1 MTSRQTEYLEQLRRL
16 VDDGRS
22 APLRDVLRARLS
34 GDRTPRH
41 GLASP
46 PLGRDEM
53 GEAAILLVLIDDLKA
68 APDGLSYLRHELY
81 ELLEQEVRAPAF
93 DAAGRERASG
103 LARLLAYA
111 KIADDAVLSERL
123 RDSMWGLLNGRLEK
137 PMEELPEISESAR
150 LRATAALDIWL
161 AATPYHHSHRPA
173 GFKEVNDR
181 IAHVFETL
189 LQAFNQNTGKV
200 WKTAEQLRLLYRCV
214 VKFDPKKSGE
224 VYFWRMCAL
233 TAPSNSE
240 TVQEYLSAHIGKWN
254 ALCWEYGKIFK
265 SNTDWG
271 HCFYDGLRKA
281 AASRTGA
288 AAELP
293 DIELAAP
300 YLKYF
305 GAEGRDALNDL
316 QSARGI
322 NESPS
327 SATPTVVTLNS
338 FRQKKSA

>member
-22 APLRDVLRARLS
+22 VPLRDVLRARLS
-34 GDRTPRH
+34 GDRAPRH

-68 APDGLSYLRHELY
+68 SPDGLSYLRHELY
-81 ELLEQEVRAPAF
+81 ELLEQEIRAPAF
-93 DAAGRERASG
+93 DAASRERAAG
-103 LARLLAYA
+103 MARLLAYA

-137 PMEELPEISESAR
+137 PMEELPDMSETAR
-150 LRATAALDIWL
+150 LRATAALDVWL
-161 AATPYHHSHRPA
+161 AATPYHHSQRPA

-300 YLKYF
+300 YLGYF
-305 GAEGRDALNDL
+305 GAEGKDALSELKTAKSIARPSL
-316 QSARGI
+316 QLVADNTQPLGYS
-322 NESPS
+322 E
-327 SATPTVVTLNS
+327 
-338 FRQKKSA
+338 KKSA

>member
-22 APLRDVLRARLS
+22 VPLRDVLRARLS
-34 GDRTPRH
+34 GDREPCH

-81 ELLEQEVRAPAF
+81 ELLEQEIRAPAF
-93 DAAGRERASG
+93 DPASRERAAG

-137 PMEELPEISESAR
+137 PMEDLPGMSETAR
-150 LRATAALDIWL
+150 LRATAALDVWL
-161 AATPYHHSHRPA
+161 AATPYHHSDRPP
-173 GFKEVNDR
+173 GFNEINDR
-181 IAHVFETL
+181 ITHVFETL
-189 LQAFNQNTGKV
+189 LQAFTQNVSGV

-214 VKFDPKKSGE
+214 VKFAPEKSGE

-233 TAPSNSE
+233 TTPNGGEEAKEALP
-240 TVQEYLSAHIGKWN
+240 THVGKWN

-265 SNTDWG
+265 SNADWG
-271 HCFYDGLRKA
+271 DCFFRGLSRA
-281 AASRTGA
+281 AASRNGA
-288 AAELP
+288 AAALSGV
-293 DIELAAP
+293 DIAEP
-300 YLKYF
+300 YLKHF
-305 GAEGRDALNDL
+305 GAKGKDALNKL
-316 QSARGI
+316 KTA
-322 NESPS
+322 NAPAKPS
-327 SATPTVVTLNS
+327 LHLVADNTKPLPE
-338 FRQKKSA
+338 RQKKSA